1 MKYLTL
7 LQFTKS
13 KMLLENYKH
22 SLKAILLYGIWMF
35 IMQWIWFISIFS
47 KPKYKWKEEEKYK
60 DEEIYDE
67 ETNDFVVC
75 CGNCEERL
83 DLQLRNAWDTLP
95 EKISKFNEKD

>member
-1 MKYLTL
+1 MKKNNQSFICPYCHNDIREVGL
-7 LQFTKS
+7 LVKEIGSTTF
-13 KMLLENYKH
+13 
-22 SLKAILLYGIWMF
+22 
-35 IMQWIWFISIFS
+35 SIQ
-47 KPKYKWKEEEKYK
+47 YNKEGQYK